1 MGWHEKCCT
10 QRDVWKKSMN
20 MSESLGTPVSHSEL
34 LATAAH
40 LHVQMRRLMGRV
52 TDTEWIV
59 ASPDYARAMIKLA
72 KDKAAEDNLP
82 TLLQTAQRLE
92 SQLRPLA
99 PPARTRAAPIAPAP
113 AQDPSAEGGLS
124 AAAQQLA
131 QRYVGRLR

>member
-1 MGWHEKCCT
+1 
-10 QRDVWKKSMN
+10 MN

-72 KDKAAEDNLP
+72 KEKAAEDNLP

-92 SQLRPLA
+92 SQLRPLT
-99 PPARTRAAPIAPAP
+99 PPASTRAAPNGSVPASAP
-113 AQDPSAEGGLS
+113 AQEPSAEGGLS

>member
-1 MGWHEKCCT
+1 
-10 QRDVWKKSMN
+10 MN
-20 MSESLGTPVSHSEL
+20 MSESLGTPVSSSEL

-40 LHVQMRRLMGRV
+40 LHVQMRRLIGRV

-72 KDKAAEDNLP
+72 KEKAAEDNLP

-92 SQLRPLA
+92 LQLRPLA
-99 PPARTRAAPIAPAP
+99 PPATTRAVPTAP
-113 AQDPSAEGGLS
+113 AQESESGLS

>member
-1 MGWHEKCCT
+1 
-10 QRDVWKKSMN
+10 MN
-20 MSESLGTPVSHSEL
+20 MSESLGAPVSSSEL

-40 LHVQMRRLMGRV
+40 LHVQMRRLIGRV

-72 KDKAAEDNLP
+72 KEKAAEDNLP

-92 SQLRPLA
+92 LQLRPLT
-99 PPARTRAAPIAPAP
+99 PPASTRAAPIAPAP
-113 AQDPSAEGGLS
+113 APAHEPSPEGGLS

>member
-1 MGWHEKCCT
+1 
-10 QRDVWKKSMN
+10 MN
-20 MSESLGTPVSHSEL
+20 MSESLGTPVSSSEL

-40 LHVQMRRLMGRV
+40 LHVQMRRLIGRV

-72 KDKAAEDNLP
+72 KEKAAEDNLP

-92 SQLRPLA
+92 LQLRPLA
-99 PPARTRAAPIAPAP
+99 PPATTREAPTAP
-113 AQDPSAEGGLS
+113 AQETESGLS